1 MSVLCK
7 ELGSF

>member
-7 ELGSF
+7 ITHC